1 MNKITH
7 MNANSIDEAVSSLGP
22 NAAVIAGGTD
32 ILGALKGFIYPEPP
46 NTLVNIKTIPDMDY
60 IREEGGMLKLGALA
74 LLSDIAESS
83 VVQGKWS
90 SLAQAAHLVGT
101 PQLRNMGTIGG
112 NLCQDTRCWYYRAE
126 QNGFFCFR
134 KGGALCYLTAG
145 LNDRHSAILGGQV
158 CFTNSVSDTAIP
170 LTALGATVVTSQR
183 SIPIGDFFVTLGNV
197 LNDNEIVTEIQVPEP
212 AANTKQV
219 FIKWAERKSIDFA
232 EASVAIAVTPATGS
246 ITDVKI
252 VLGAVAPVPWR
263 ATDAEDAIMGQTIT
277 ESVAAAAGDE
287 AVNDAFPLP
296 DNTTDKNSGNSYKIQ
311 LTKTLVKRAL
321 LS

>member
-7 MNANSIDEAVSSLGP
+7 IDATTTEDAVAALGSD
-22 NAAVIAGGTD
+22 AAIIAGGTD

-46 NTLVNIKTIPDMDY
+46 DTLVNIKTIPDMDY
-60 IREEGGMLKLGALA
+60 IREEGGMLKLGALTTLA
-74 LLSDIAESS
+74 DIAESS

-112 NLCQDTRCWYYRAE
+112 NLCQDCRCWYYRAE

-134 KGGALCYLTAG
+134 KGGNLCYLTSG

-170 LTALGATVVTSQR
+170 LTALGATVVTTKR
-183 SIPIGDFFVTLGNV
+183 DIDIGDFFVTLGDV
-197 LNDNEIVTEIQVPEP
+197 LENDEIITEIQVPEP

-219 FIKWAERKSIDFA
+219 FLKWAERKAIDFA
-232 EASVAIAVTPATGS
+232 EASVAIAISSSDA
-246 ITDVKI
+246 KI
-252 VLGAVAPVPWR
+252 VLGSVAPVPWR
-263 ATDAEDAIMGQTIT
+263 ATDAEDAVAGQTIT
-277 ESVAAAAGDE
+277 ESIAIAAGDA
-287 AVNDAFPLP
+287 AVDGAFSLP
-296 DNTTDKNSGNSYKIQ
+296 DNTTDKNSGNSYKVQ